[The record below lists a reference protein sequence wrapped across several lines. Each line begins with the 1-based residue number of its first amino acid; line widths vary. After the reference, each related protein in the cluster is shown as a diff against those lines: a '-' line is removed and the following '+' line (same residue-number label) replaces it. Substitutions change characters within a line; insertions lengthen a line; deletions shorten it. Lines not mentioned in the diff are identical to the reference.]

1 MRIFMWK
8 YLGYAG
14 IILPVLGATYGGL
27 QFASNLENQL
37 DMNTQMAE
45 DAHTRISGIEA
56 SMDMTIESQKFALE
70 AINEKIGYKFEDIN
84 REVIQLNKIVSIIEA
99 TTMTL
104 EKNSFNNVTMIQF
117 QGLQDLIYQQKDA
130 LMTLKTDTMM
140 ETGPMDM
147 TPMFY
152 ELQNRIMELE
162 RKVNEHH
169 NGNWN

>member
-1 MRIFMWK
+1 MWK
-8 YLGYAG
+8 YIGYAG

-27 QFASNLENQL
+27 QIASQLENQL
-37 DMNTQMAE
+37 NMNTQIAD
-45 DAHTRISGIEA
+45 DAHKRISNIEA
-56 SMDMTIESQKFALE
+56 GAEMTDSNLKMQLE
-70 AINEKIGYKFEDIN
+70 AINDKIGYKFEDIN

-117 QGLQDLIYQQKDA
+117 QGLQELIYQQKDA
-130 LMTLKTDTMM
+130 LMTLKTDNMM

-162 RKVNEHH
+162 RRVDDHH
-169 NGNWN
+169 KDWN

>member
-1 MRIFMWK
+1 MWK
-8 YLGYAG
+8 YIGYAG

-27 QFASNLENQL
+27 QIASNLENQL

-45 DAHTRISGIEA
+45 DAHTRISGIEQG
-56 SMDMTIESQKFALE
+56 MDMYTDNQKFALE
-70 AINEKIGYKFEDIN
+70 AMNEKITYKFEDTQ
-84 REVIQLNKIVSIIEA
+84 RELIQLNKTISIIES
-99 TTMTL
+99 TTQTL
-104 EKNSFNNVTMIQF
+104 EKNSFNNVTMIQY

-130 LMTLKTDTMM
+130 LMELKNTA
-140 ETGPMDM
+140 GPMDM

-162 RKVNEHH
+162 RRVNEHH

>member
-1 MRIFMWK
+1 MWK
-8 YLGYAG
+8 YIGYAG
-14 IILPVLGATYGGL
+14 IILPVVGATYGGL
-27 QFASNLENQL
+27 QIASQLENQL
-37 DMNTQMAE
+37 NMNTQIAE

-70 AINEKIGYKFEDIN
+70 AINDKIGYKFEDIN

-130 LMTLKTDTMM
+130 LMTLKT

-162 RKVNEHH
+162 RKVDEHH
-169 NGNWN
+169 KGNWN

>member
-1 MRIFMWK
+1 MWK
-8 YLGYAG
+8 YIGYAG

-27 QFASNLENQL
+27 QIASQLENQL
-37 DMNTQMAE
+37 NMNTQIAE

-56 SMDMTIESQKFALE
+56 SMDMTIENQKFALE
-70 AINEKIGYKFEDIN
+70 AINDKIGYKFEDIN
-84 REVIQLNKIVSIIEA
+84 REVIQLNKMLSIIEA

-117 QGLQDLIYQQKDA
+117 QGLQELIYQQKDA
-130 LMTLKTDTMM
+130 LMTLKT

-162 RKVNEHH
+162 RRVDDHH
-169 NGNWN
+169 RENWN

>member
-1 MRIFMWK
+1 MWK
-8 YLGYAG
+8 YIGYAG

-27 QFASNLENQL
+27 QIASQLENQL
-37 DMNTQMAE
+37 NMNTQIAE

-56 SMDMTIESQKFALE
+56 SMDMTIERQKFALE
-70 AINEKIGYKFEDIN
+70 AINDKIGYKFEDIN
-84 REVIQLNKIVSIIEA
+84 REVIQLNKIISIIEA

-130 LMTLKTDTMM
+130 LMTLKT
-140 ETGPMDM
+140 ETGPMDL

-162 RKVNEHH
+162 HRVDEHH
-169 NGNWN
+169 KGNWN

>member
-1 MRIFMWK
+1 MWK
-8 YLGYAG
+8 YIGYAG

-27 QFASNLENQL
+27 QIASQLENQL
-37 DMNTQMAE
+37 NMNTQIAE
-45 DAHTRISGIEA
+45 DAHTRIAGIEA
-56 SMDMTIESQKFALE
+56 SMNMTVENQKFALE
-70 AINEKIGYKFEDIN
+70 AINDKIGYKFEDIN
-84 REVIQLNKIVSIIEA
+84 REVIQLNKMVSIIEA

-130 LMTLKTDTMM
+130 LMTLKT
-140 ETGPMDM
+140 ETGPMDL

-162 RKVNEHH
+162 HRVDEHH
-169 NGNWN
+169 KGNWN

>member
-1 MRIFMWK
+1 MWK
-8 YLGYAG
+8 YIGYAG

-27 QFASNLENQL
+27 QIASNLENQL

-45 DAHTRISGIEA
+45 DAHTRISGIEQG
-56 SMDMTIESQKFALE
+56 MDMYIENQKFSLE
-70 AINEKIGYKFEDIN
+70 AMNEKLNYKFEDTQ
-84 REVIQLNKIVSIIEA
+84 RELIQLNKTISIIES
-99 TTMTL
+99 TTQTL
-104 EKNSFNNVTMIQF
+104 EKNSFNNATMIQF

-130 LMTLKTDTMM
+130 LMELKNTA
-140 ETGPMDM
+140 GPMDM

-162 RKVNEHH
+162 RRVNEHH

>member
-1 MRIFMWK
+1 MWK
-8 YLGYAG
+8 YIGYAG

-27 QFASNLENQL
+27 QIASQLENQL
-37 DMNTQMAE
+37 NMNTQIAE
-45 DAHTRISGIEA
+45 DAHTRIAGIEA
-56 SMDMTIESQKFALE
+56 SMNMTVESQKFALE
-70 AINEKIGYKFEDIN
+70 AINDKIGYKFEDIN

-130 LMTLKTDTMM
+130 LMTLKT
-140 ETGPMDM
+140 ETGPMDL

-162 RKVNEHH
+162 HRVDEHH
-169 NGNWN
+169 KGNWN

>member
-1 MRIFMWK
+1 MWK
-8 YLGYAG
+8 YIGYAG

-27 QFASNLENQL
+27 QIASQLENQL
-37 DMNTQMAE
+37 NMNTQIAE

-70 AINEKIGYKFEDIN
+70 AINDKIGYKFEDIN
-84 REVIQLNKIVSIIEA
+84 REVIQLNKIISILEA

-117 QGLQDLIYQQKDA
+117 QGLQDLIYQQKEA
-130 LMTLKTDTMM
+130 LMTLKT
-140 ETGPMDM
+140 ETGPMDL

-152 ELQNRIMELE
+152 ELQNRIIELE
-162 RKVNEHH
+162 RRVNDEHS
-169 NGNWN
+169 GNWN

>member
-1 MRIFMWK
+1 M
-8 YLGYAG
+8 
-14 IILPVLGATYGGL
+14 PVLGATYGGL
-27 QFASNLENQL
+27 QIASQLENQL
-37 DMNTQMAE
+37 NMNTQIAE
-45 DAHTRISGIEA
+45 DAHTRIAGIEA
-56 SMDMTIESQKFALE
+56 SMNMTVENQKFALE
-70 AINEKIGYKFEDIN
+70 AINDKIGYKFEDIN
-84 REVIQLNKIVSIIEA
+84 REVIQLNKMVSIIEA

-140 ETGPMDM
+140 ETGPMDL

-162 RKVNEHH
+162 HRVDEHH
-169 NGNWN
+169 KGNWN

>member
-1 MRIFMWK
+1 MWK
-8 YLGYAG
+8 YIGYAG

-27 QFASNLENQL
+27 QIASQLENQL
-37 DMNTQMAE
+37 NMNTQIAE

-56 SMDMTIESQKFALE
+56 SMNMTVENQKFALE
-70 AINEKIGYKFEDIN
+70 AINDKIGYKFEDIN
-84 REVIQLNKIVSIIEA
+84 REIIQLNKMVSILEA

-130 LMTLKTDTMM
+130 LMTLKT

-152 ELQNRIMELE
+152 ELQNRIIELE
-162 RKVNEHH
+162 RVVNDHH
-169 NGNWN
+169 SGNWN

>member
-1 MRIFMWK
+1 MWK
-8 YLGYAG
+8 YIGYAG

-27 QFASNLENQL
+27 QIASQLENQL
-37 DMNTQMAE
+37 NMNTQIAE
-45 DAHTRISGIEA
+45 DAHTRIAGIEA
-56 SMDMTIESQKFALE
+56 SMNMTVESQKFALE
-70 AINEKIGYKFEDIN
+70 AINDKIGYKFEDIN
-84 REVIQLNKIVSIIEA
+84 REVIQLNKIISILEA

-130 LMTLKTDTMM
+130 LMTLKT

-162 RKVNEHH
+162 RKVDEHH
-169 NGNWN
+169 KGNWN

>member
-1 MRIFMWK
+1 MWK
-8 YLGYAG
+8 YIGYAG

-27 QFASNLENQL
+27 QIASQLENQL
-37 DMNTQMAE
+37 NMNTQIAE

-56 SMDMTIESQKFALE
+56 SMNMTVENQKFALE
-70 AINEKIGYKFEDIN
+70 AINDKIGYKFEDIN
-84 REVIQLNKIVSIIEA
+84 REVIQLNKMVSIIEA

-130 LMTLKTDTMM
+130 LMTLKT

-162 RKVNEHH
+162 RKVDEHH
-169 NGNWN
+169 KGNWN

>member
-1 MRIFMWK
+1 MWK
-8 YLGYAG
+8 YIGYAG

-27 QFASNLENQL
+27 QIASQLENQL
-37 DMNTQMAE
+37 NMNTQIAE
-45 DAHTRISGIEA
+45 DAHTRIAGIEA

-130 LMTLKTDTMM
+130 LMTLKT
-140 ETGPMDM
+140 ETGPMDL

-162 RKVNEHH
+162 RKVDEHH
-169 NGNWN
+169 KGNWN

>member
-1 MRIFMWK
+1 MWK
-8 YLGYAG
+8 YIGYAG

-27 QFASNLENQL
+27 QIASNLENQL

-45 DAHTRISGIEA
+45 DAHTRISSIEQG
-56 SMDMTIESQKFALE
+56 MDMYIENQKFALE
-70 AINEKIGYKFEDIN
+70 AINDKIGYKFEDIN
-84 REVIQLNKIVSIIEA
+84 REVNQINKLLTIIEA
-99 TTMTL
+99 TTQTL
-104 EKNSFNNVTMIQF
+104 EKNSFNNATMIQF

-130 LMTLKTDTMM
+130 LMELKNVA
-140 ETGPMDM
+140 GPIDM

-162 RKVNEHH
+162 RRVNEHH

>member
-1 MRIFMWK
+1 MWK
-8 YLGYAG
+8 YIGYAG

-27 QFASNLENQL
+27 MIASDLEIKLNQAYDMADDAHKRISNIEAGAEMTDSNLKMQ
-37 DMNTQMAE
+37 
-45 DAHTRISGIEA
+45 
-56 SMDMTIESQKFALE
+56 LE
-70 AINEKIGYKFEDIN
+70 AINDKIGYKFEDIN

-117 QGLQDLIYQQKDA
+117 QGLQELIYQQKDA
-130 LMTLKTDTMM
+130 LMTLKTDNMM

-162 RKVNEHH
+162 RRVDDHH
-169 NGNWN
+169 KDWN

>member
-1 MRIFMWK
+1 MWK
-8 YLGYAG
+8 YIGYAG

-27 QFASNLENQL
+27 QIASQLENQL
-37 DMNTQMAE
+37 NMNTQIAE

-56 SMDMTIESQKFALE
+56 SMDMTIENQKFALE
-70 AINEKIGYKFEDIN
+70 AINDKIGYKFEDIN
-84 REVIQLNKIVSIIEA
+84 REVIQLNKMVSIIEA

-117 QGLQDLIYQQKDA
+117 QGLQDLIYQQKEA
-130 LMTLKTDTMM
+130 LMTLKT
-140 ETGPMDM
+140 ETGPMDL

-162 RKVNEHH
+162 RKVDEHH
-169 NGNWN
+169 KGNWN

>member
-1 MRIFMWK
+1 MWK
-8 YLGYAG
+8 YIGYAG

-27 QFASNLENQL
+27 QIASNLENQL

-45 DAHTRISGIEA
+45 DAHTRISGIET
-56 SMDMTIESQKFALE
+56 SMDMTIQNQKFALE
-70 AINEKIGYKFEDIN
+70 AINDKIGYKFEDIN

-130 LMTLKTDTMM
+130 LMTLKTDSMM
-140 ETGPMDM
+140 DTGPMDL

-162 RKVNEHH
+162 HRVDEHH
-169 NGNWN
+169 KGNWN

>member
-1 MRIFMWK
+1 MWK
-8 YLGYAG
+8 YIGYAG

-27 QFASNLENQL
+27 QIASNLENQL

-45 DAHTRISGIEA
+45 DAHTRISGIET
-56 SMDMTIESQKFALE
+56 SMDMTIQNQKLALE
-70 AINEKIGYKFEDIN
+70 SIIDKIGYKFEDIN
-84 REVIQLNKIVSIIEA
+84 REVIQLNKIVSILEA

-162 RKVNEHH
+162 RKVDEHH
-169 NGNWN
+169 KGNWN

>member
-1 MRIFMWK
+1 MWK
-8 YLGYAG
+8 YIGYAG

-27 QFASNLENQL
+27 QIASQLENQL
-37 DMNTQMAE
+37 NMNTQIAE
-45 DAHTRISGIEA
+45 DAHTRIAGIEA
-56 SMDMTIESQKFALE
+56 SMNMTIENQKFALE
-70 AINEKIGYKFEDIN
+70 AINDKIGYKFEDIN
-84 REVIQLNKIVSIIEA
+84 REVIQLNKMLSIIEA

-117 QGLQDLIYQQKDA
+117 QGLQELIYQQKDA
-130 LMTLKTDTMM
+130 LMTLKT

-162 RKVNEHH
+162 RRVDDHH
-169 NGNWN
+169 RENWN

>member
-1 MRIFMWK
+1 MWK
-8 YLGYAG
+8 YIGYAG

-27 QFASNLENQL
+27 QIASQLENQL
-37 DMNTQMAE
+37 NMNTQIAE

-56 SMDMTIESQKFALE
+56 SIDMTIESQKFALE
-70 AINEKIGYKFEDIN
+70 AINDKIGYKFEDIN

-130 LMTLKTDTMM
+130 LMTLKT
-140 ETGPMDM
+140 ETGPMDL

-162 RKVNEHH
+162 RKVDEHH
-169 NGNWN
+169 KGNWN